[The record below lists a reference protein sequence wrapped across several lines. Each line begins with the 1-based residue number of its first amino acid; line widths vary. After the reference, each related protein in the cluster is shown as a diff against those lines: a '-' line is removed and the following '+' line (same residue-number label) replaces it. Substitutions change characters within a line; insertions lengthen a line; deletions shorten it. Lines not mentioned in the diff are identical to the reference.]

1 MIRAAVA
8 MLAVL
13 GGALAAGAAET
24 IAGKTIVGSW
34 ATPGKCGRPLSTIVV
49 EPMGLSGEDFYCDF
63 DAVSRSGDTIRWR
76 GTCTFG
82 IDEEK
87 TAVTARLSRG
97 KLSYRINR
105 DGWNG
110 PLQRCPK

>member
-13 GGALAAGAAET
+13 GGASAAGAAE
-24 IAGKTIVGSW
+24 TIVGSW

-97 KLSYRINR
+97 KLSYRTNR

-110 PLQRCPK
+110 PLQRCPQ